1 MYGDDEG
8 VAAFTPR
15 FANES
20 GRFDNVT
27 VPTLSQ
33 VLEWMTQISAMLDIS
48 LATAGLP
55 APSTSA
61 TVVSMLDGFVNANT
75 SGLVRAVNG
84 QGRYAEKP
92 SAVDEMLL
100 SIQSAADLWVDHTP
114 SVSARCRASTPARAS
129 AAARGHVFRRGKA
142 NTPAMPIAQRS
153 MRLDSFQFNRHRAER
168 GREQATHGRGDGT
181 KANE

>member
-27 VPTLSQ
+27 TPTMAQ
-33 VLEWMTQISAMLDIS
+33 VLTWMTQISAMLDVS

-55 APSTSA
+55 APATSSTVIA
-61 TVVSMLDGFVNANT
+61 MLDGFVNANT

-92 SAVDEMLL
+92 SSVDEMLL
-100 SIQSAADLWVDHTP
+100 SIQSAADLWVKSHAAGIGSLSGLSSEEAAGSGAGSRLPTRQIEYTRYAD
-114 SVSARCRASTPARAS
+114 STSEYAP
-129 AAARGHVFRRGKA
+129 
-142 NTPAMPIAQRS
+142 
-153 MRLDSFQFNRHRAER
+153 
-168 GREQATHGRGDGT
+168 
-181 KANE
+181 

>member
-20 GRFDNVT
+20 SRFDNVT
-27 VPTLSQ
+27 VPTLAQ
-33 VLEWMTQISAMLDIS
+33 VREWMTQISAMLDIS
-48 LATAGLP
+48 LATSGLP
-55 APSTSA
+55 APATSA

-100 SIQSAADLWVDHTP
+100 SIQSAADLWVKTHAVGIGSLSGIDT
-114 SVSARCRASTPARAS
+114 SEGVGSGAGS
-129 AAARGHVFRRGKA
+129 
-142 NTPAMPIAQRS
+142 
-153 MRLDSFQFNRHRAER
+153 RLPTRQGEYTRYP
-168 GREQATHGRGDGT
+168 DGQSEY
-181 KANE
+181 AL